1 MSAKTTTITTIT
13 TPVTKETASV
23 REIPAPA
30 TTKTLTSVS
39 PLPLSPPTTTT
50 TIETTKTALSAPPP
64 TTTMKS
70 PASPTTTTRRQ
81 ISNDNDIDCQGFS
94 VREAMAILHPEEKN
108 TEGSPCAASV
118 LDALLDTTIRAEFT
132 SACSHNPTPSG
143 LQALSE
149 TELIKLEEL
158 GEANKGIL
166 APLSEDY
173 NFKEDQIALLKGG
186 CTEMML
192 LHSVSAYDPDKD
204 SWKIQQDRSR
214 TKDIKLKVLKA
225 ATGNLY
231 EEHKR
236 FALAFDPDWKKDPHI
251 IFLLCAITL
260 FSPKRQHIIHTE
272 AIRQE
277 QGSYLYLTRRY
288 LEVRYGTCLGRSTY
302 HQLLHRLAHLH
313 HLSEDHLRLFLE
325 VNPTQ
330 VEPLLIEIF
339 DLKQW

>member
-1 MSAKTTTITTIT
+1 MDSH
-13 TPVTKETASV
+13 
-23 REIPAPA
+23 
-30 TTKTLTSVS
+30 
-39 PLPLSPPTTTT
+39 
-50 TIETTKTALSAPPP
+50 
-64 TTTMKS
+64 
-70 PASPTTTTRRQ
+70 
-81 ISNDNDIDCQGFS
+81 GFS
-94 VREAMAILHPEEKN
+94 VREAMTILHPQDNN
-108 TEGSPCAASV
+108 TDGRPSTASV
-118 LDALLDTTIRAEFT
+118 LDALLDTTIKAEFA
-132 SACSHNPTPSG
+132 SACSHNPTVSG
-143 LQALSE
+143 LQILSE
-149 TELIKLEEL
+149 AERSKLEEL
-158 GEANKGIL
+158 SEAHKDIL

-173 NFKEDQIALLKGG
+173 NFKDLTNPSLINIINLTEIVIRRLIKMAKRINSFKNLCQEDQIALLKGG

-204 SWKIQQDRSR
+204 SWKIQQDHAK

-236 FALAFDPDWKKDPHI
+236 FALAFDPEWKQDPHI

-260 FSPKRQHIIHTE
+260 FSPKRQHIIHTDT
-272 AIRQE
+272 IRQE

-339 DLKQW
+339 DLKQR